1 MLSEYKNIFN
11 DLKKHKIFHFGS
23 YISGSQYLIAY
34 RLVSKYAK
42 PESLVL
48 DWGTGSGHFSFFL
61 LSKGYKVNA
70 FTIENECKLA
80 YHLQNKYPFKYK
92 ILLNQDPL
100 APLPYADETFDIVV
114 SIGVLEHVRDTNNY
128 EIQSLHEIRRVL
140 KPNGIFICYHFPN
153 KYSLIEAITKHLNS
167 KYNHDYKYTAKAI
180 KELNEKSNMELLEYG
195 RYGIMP
201 RNSLRAIPNNLLL
214 TRIFNSFDYLLSKLL
229 NPFCQNYYFV
239 SRKTE

>member
-1 MLSEYKNIFN
+1 MILRNIKFFTSEVIYR
-11 DLKKHKIFHFGS
+11 
-23 YISGSQYLIAY
+23 GSQYFIAY

-80 YHLQNKYPFKYK
+80 YHLQNKYPYKYK

-128 EIQSLHEIRRVL
+128 
-140 KPNGIFICYHFPN
+140 
-153 KYSLIEAITKHLNS
+153 
-167 KYNHDYKYTAKAI
+167 
-180 KELNEKSNMELLEYG
+180 
-195 RYGIMP
+195 
-201 RNSLRAIPNNLLL
+201 
-214 TRIFNSFDYLLSKLL
+214 
-229 NPFCQNYYFV
+229 
-239 SRKTE
+239 